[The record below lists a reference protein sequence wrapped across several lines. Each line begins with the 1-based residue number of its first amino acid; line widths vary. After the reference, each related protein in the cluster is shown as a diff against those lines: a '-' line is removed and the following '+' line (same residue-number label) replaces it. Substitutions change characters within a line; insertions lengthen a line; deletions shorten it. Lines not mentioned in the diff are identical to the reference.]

1 MYPSGDLK
9 ELAQRREFLQLQIEL
24 RRERCLDLGCQV
36 EAKLEKWMKWGRILR
51 AGLLGA
57 TSFGLLRR
65 GRRSAAADFEEE
77 AASSLGGH
85 LLRWTPIAWRAVRLV
100 TGW

>member
-1 MYPSGDLK
+1 MYPSGDLRQ
-9 ELAQRREFLQLQIEL
+9 LALRREGLQRQIEL
-24 RRERCLDLGCQV
+24 RRERCLGLGRQ
-36 EAKLEKWMKWGRILR
+36 AGTKLEKWMKWGRMLR

-57 TSFGLLRR
+57 ASFNLLRR
-65 GRRSAAADFEEE
+65 GRRSAAEDGP
-77 AASSLGGH
+77 SSLGGQ